1 MQGDLSMSKVDIP
14 ANTNI
19 TSECQHCQQK
29 ISLSGLRAHLQI
41 CQRIN
46 ADDQDQ
52 EHHDEDISDQESQLS
67 MTTQECKADQ
77 IFPSM
82 SKYEIDK
89 DWEQEL
95 STLSRCR

>member
-19 TSECQHCQQK
+19 TSECQHCHQK

-52 EHHDEDISDQESQLS
+52 EHHDEDIVIKNHNYQ
-67 MTTQECKADQ
+67 
-77 IFPSM
+77 
-82 SKYEIDK
+82 
-89 DWEQEL
+89 
-95 STLSRCR
+95 